1 MARRSWIWAVLLAP
15 AMLAVGCERARPIA
29 AEATA
34 GRLAARVNGVEISLH
49 QIAGGAQA
57 APAASPA
64 QALEKVIDRE
74 LLVQKALAARLDRD
88 PQVMQALD
96 TARRQVLAQAWLE
109 RAAAAAVKSTADEVS
124 AFYAE
129 NPALFAQRRVYRVR
143 ELAIGVPPDRVEM
156 VRSEAATAR
165 DLEELAGWLKWRGFK
180 VAAPAYVGGP
190 AEQLPLA
197 WLPQL
202 ARMRE
207 GELAVVST
215 NSSATVIQ
223 LVGAQDAPLSE
234 RDAAPVIEQFI
245 AGRKRLEL
253 ASAEVRRLRETANI
267 EYVGDF
273 KR

>member
-1 MARRSWIWAVLLAP
+1 MSGRTWILAVLLAP
-15 AMLAVGCERARPIA
+15 ALLAAGCERARPIA
-29 AEATA
+29 SEAPA
-34 GRLAARVNGVEISLH
+34 GKLAARVNGVEISL
-49 QIAGGAQA
+49 QQAAVATPGGA
-57 APAASPA
+57 PA

-88 PQVMQALD
+88 PHVMQQLD
-96 TARRQVLAQAWLE
+96 AARRQVLAQAWLE
-109 RAAAAAVKSTADEVS
+109 RAAAAAVKSTPDEVS

-129 NPALFAQRRVYRVR
+129 NPSLFAQRRIYRLR
-143 ELAIGVPPDRVEM
+143 ELAVGVPADRVET

-180 VAAPAYVGGP
+180 TGAPALVGGP

-202 ARMRE
+202 SRMRE
-207 GELAVVST
+207 GEIAVIPADKGT
-215 NSSATVIQ
+215 AVIQ

-234 RDAAPVIEQFI
+234 REAAPVIEQFI

-253 ASAEVRRLRETANI
+253 AATEVRRLREAATI